1 MVNSTRCL
9 QDSAHIVHIP
19 RFAAIRSRFPSLAG
33 AVRTG
38 FLAGILTFV
47 LCPQASSQDRQP
59 TEKLSPQEVVR
70 IVITSLKDND
80 AQSDAGIARVFS
92 LASPA
97 NRLST
102 GPLSRFT
109 TMIKKGF
116 PDMLNHSSARYD
128 PMEIDA
134 NTAVQAVWLMT
145 PSGAEVGYAFQLSR
159 QVDGEYEGM
168 WMTDMVI
175 PLGKGP
181 GSGTR
186 I

>member
-1 MVNSTRCL
+1 MVINTQRL
-9 QDSAHIVHIP
+9 QDSVQKA
-19 RFAAIRSRFPSLAG
+19 RFAATRSRSPSLAT

-38 FLAGILTFV
+38 FLAGFLTFA
-47 LCPQASSQDRQP
+47 LCASASSQDSQP
-59 TEKLSPQEVVR
+59 AEKLTPQEVVR
-70 IVITSLKDND
+70 IVVNSLKDND

-92 LASPA
+92 FASPA
-97 NRLST
+97 NKLST

-109 TMIKKGF
+109 MMIKKGF

-128 PMEIDA
+128 PMEVDS

-145 PSGAEVGYAFQLSR
+145 PSGAELGYAFQLSR
-159 QVDGEYEGM
+159 QVDGEYAGM